1 MKTFNASNMFRI
13 CIILLALGFM
23 VSGCATSA
31 QLQKLQA
38 QVDEVSLKADNAM
51 NAAVAGQKVAEDCRV
66 NADKA
71 IVASNQAI
79 AASNQAIAASRQA
92 IAGADRAAERAENAA
107 AKAEAVFM
115 KHMKK

>member
-1 MKTFNASNMFRI
+1 MKTLKASKMVRI
-13 CIILLALGFM
+13 CIILLAMGFM

-38 QVDEVSLKADNAM
+38 QVDAVSLKADNAM
-51 NAAVAGQKVAEDCRV
+51 NAAVAGQKAAEDCRV
-66 NADKA
+66 NADK
-71 IVASNQAI
+71 AI

-115 KHMKK
+115 KHMRK